1 MDPKVGIQKT
11 NIGGDKHTFKDNEDT
26 ISLKYQSKRKSD
38 QQWTFLVAFLSVKC
52 WFLQRPVCFFKFIH
66 VLFILNMAK
75 LEVRLIMIGIQRIY
89 TFHRTHLKQVK
100 KLSPKLNKLSCLV
113 ICLLNC
119 MLFFKYTF
127 YSYIYLFT
135 RLCSYILSISWNYY
149 GDDRR
154 IAPFTSQSVL
164 DSVLVPFVFGAILIK
179 WSCSLWHG
187 YVKSARRYDSTH
199 RWCWK

>member
-100 KLSPKLNKLSCLV
+100 KLSPKLNKLSCDLPIELYV
-113 ICLLNC
+113 IFQVYLLFVYLLIYTA
-119 MLFFKYTF
+119 LFIHSIDQLELLWRRSSNRTF
-127 YSYIYLFT
+127 YI
-135 RLCSYILSISWNYY
+135 SISAGFCPCTVCIRCDLN
-149 GDDRR
+149 
-154 IAPFTSQSVL
+154 
-164 DSVLVPFVFGAILIK
+164 
-179 WSCSLWHG
+179 
-187 YVKSARRYDSTH
+187 
-199 RWCWK
+199 